1 MRIFVVDDE
10 KPLADT
16 LILILRHAGYEATAA
31 YDCAAALSQMESFLP
46 DVVIC
51 DVIMPGMDGIEVC
64 RRIQAD
70 HPRCRIILFSGQAD
84 TNALIGDA
92 REKGCSWELLAKP
105 VDPEELLAKLAS
117 LKSKHL

>member
-16 LILILRHAGYEATAA
+16 LVLILRTMGYEATAA
-31 YDCAAALSQMESFLP
+31 YDGATALSHSELSLP

-51 DVIMPGMDGIEVC
+51 DVIMPGMDGIAVC
-64 RRIQAD
+64 RRIQAS
-70 HPRCRIILFSGQAD
+70 HPSCHIILFSGQAA
-84 TNALIGDA
+84 TNVPIRDS
-92 REKGCSWELLAKP
+92 RNQGCSWELLAKP

-117 LKSKHL
+117 IKSDL